1 MEGVIEMSDR
11 IVIVGGGASGMM
23 ASIIAKMKASDV
35 TVLERNDRVGK
46 KLLATGNGR
55 CNYTNENIN
64 LNFFHGEDKESI
76 KSVLER
82 FSNKDT
88 IEFFE
93 KIGIVPALEDNGKVF
108 PLSFQSSSMLDVLRH
123 EMKRIGVVVITDSYV
138 VKITKNKIFN
148 LYTKDGRE
156 FKAEKVILA
165 TGGMAMPVSGSD
177 GNGYS
182 LAQNFKHIKIEP
194 TPSLVQVKL
203 IGNKFKQINGVKII
217 GRASLIIEDKYIADD
232 MGDILFTDYGVS
244 GPPILQLSREA
255 IRAKKNKKSV
265 KIGISIIYNRSK
277 KEVFNYLSQRF
288 QNMPEK
294 TLEESLIGMI
304 NKRLILPII
313 KEQNLD
319 KDKFSYEISE
329 KEISLLADILT
340 NWEFELSGDKGWGNA
355 QTTAGGISLKDI
367 DPKTMESKIVK
378 GLYFCGEVLDVD
390 GDCGGYNLQWAWSSA
405 YIAGSNAAFI

>member
-1 MEGVIEMSDR
+1 MSDR

-23 ASIIAKMKASDV
+23 ASIIARSRGLDV
-35 TVLERNDRVGK
+35 TILERNDRVGK

-55 CNYTNENIN
+55 CNYTNENMD
-64 LNFFHGEDKESI
+64 LNFFHGEDKNFIQTVINNFTEMDS
-76 KSVLER
+76 L
-82 FSNKDT
+82 D
-88 IEFFE
+88 FFE
-93 KIGIVPALEDNGKVF
+93 RYGIVPSVEDNGKVF
-108 PLSFQSSSMLDVLRH
+108 PFSYQSSSMLDVLRH
-123 EMKRIGVVVITDSYV
+123 EMKRIGVTLITDSYV
-138 VKITKNKIFN
+138 VKITKDKVFN
-148 LYTKDGRE
+148 IYTKDGRE
-156 FKAEKVILA
+156 FKAEKLILA

-182 LAQNFKHIKIEP
+182 LAQNFKHIKNEP
-194 TPSLVQVKL
+194 TPALVQLKL
-203 IGNKFKQINGVKII
+203 KGDKFKQINGVKFI
-217 GRASLIIEDKYIADD
+217 GRASLIIDNKYIADD

-255 IRAKKNKKSV
+255 IIAKKEGKGV
-265 KIGISIIYNRSK
+265 KIGISIFYKSDGADIYD
-277 KEVFNYLSQRF
+277 YLEKRF
-288 QNMPEK
+288 QDMPEK

-319 KDKFSYEISE
+319 KDKLSSEISE

-340 NWEFELSGDKGWGNA
+340 NWEFELLGDKGWGNA

-367 DPKTMESKIVK
+367 DPKTMGSKLVK
-378 GLYFCGEVLDVD
+378 GLYFCGEILDVD

-405 YIAGSNAAFI
+405 YIAGKSVAFM